1 MAPEQSTQT
10 EQGAQSFYAPGT
22 VPGTAPTPAQ
32 PAHTAPQPYAT
43 YPGAY
48 GQPFQPYQQHQQ
60 QLPQGPEPR
69 PAWEMTK
76 IVLHALAVVFGV
88 IALGTGLGMLSS
100 HWSGIIFALCSA
112 PLAALCIIWSGVEL
126 IVRATR
132 KWKSGM
138 HPGAHVGVCL
148 IVWLGAAFVGG
159 IEATY
164 LAVYDYYDDDYDN
177 DTRCWNSSLHTY
189 EQCNPHRYYKDK
201 RGVATAA
208 TAFTILLWLIY
219 FILFIGACVDTAKRN
234 NARRAGTIVYM
245 PPVSYYAPPGPNGWP
260 QQQQQPQHPA
270 AAAGIP
276 LQNRDSQ
283 PETSEPKIPAA
294 AASPPQSGN
303 GAGVSEFYSP
313 QGGR

>member
-126 IVRATR
+126 IVRAVR

-148 IVWLGAAFVGG
+148 LVWLAAAFVSG

-164 LAVYDYYDDDYDN
+164 LAVYTYYDDEYDYDS
-177 DTRCWNSSLHTY
+177 RCWNSAIHEY
-189 EQCNPHRYYKDK
+189 EECDNDRNYRRK
-201 RGVATAA
+201 GVATAA
-208 TAFTILLWLIY
+208 CVFTVLLWLIY
-219 FILFIGACVDTAKRN
+219 FILFIGACIDTAKRN

-245 PPVSYYAPPGPNGWP
+245 PPVSYYPPPGHNGWP

-294 AASPPQSGN
+294 AASPSQPGH
-303 GAGVSEFYSP
+303 GAGVTEFYSP